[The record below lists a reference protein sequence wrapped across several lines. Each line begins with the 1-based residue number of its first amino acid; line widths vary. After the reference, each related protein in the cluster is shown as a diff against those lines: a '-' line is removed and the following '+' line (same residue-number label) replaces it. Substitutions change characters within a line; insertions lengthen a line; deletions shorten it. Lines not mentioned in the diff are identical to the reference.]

1 MSDNL
6 ENKDQTKDSF
16 DFQGNYQKK
25 YENIKNLVQAALN
38 QLEKVQNAIEILESE
53 DRRAHYQNI
62 PGTEGVFDGQ
72 YLIAQDG
79 RKTEVPSN
87 YAAKSKLVYGDILK
101 VFTDS
106 GRQIFKQID
115 RVERKTVE
123 GVLTKKEGK
132 WYLLTDIGTYKISD
146 ASAEYHKAE
155 LNNRASALIPAQNPK
170 VPFASLEKV
179 FNENSQLNQ
188 PSKINNKEFKEK
200 NDTKVYSDKK
210 PIKNKPIIKKIP
222 VTNASEEKSSKF
234 VKKDQDLKQLKLK
247 KVEKSEI
254 KEDKSKTEYIDNIM
268 GDDDL
273 R

>member
-1 MSDNL
+1 ML
-6 ENKDQTKDSF
+6 ENKEQNKDSF

-25 YENIKNLVQAALN
+25 YENIKNLIQAALN
-38 QLEKVQNAIEILESE
+38 QLDKVQNAIEVLESD

-170 VPFASLEKV
+170 VPFASLERV
-179 FNENSQLNQ
+179 FNENRGSVQSE
-188 PSKINNKEFKEK
+188 PVVSRKYKEEKDFKK
-200 NDTKVYSDKK
+200 DIDKK
-210 PIKNKPIIKKIP
+210 SVKNKQVVKKTP
-222 VTNASEEKSSKF
+222 VSSNPKERTNPKF
-234 VKKDQDLKQLKLK
+234 VKKEQDPKELKVK
-247 KVEKSEI
+247 KIEKSEI
-254 KEDKSKTEYIDNIM
+254 KEDKPKTEYIDNIM